1 MAPAGAGTKVP
12 GSQTPRLLGTS
23 PCHRGC
29 LAARSPSPG
38 QQPQA
43 PQLWAGAAQV
53 SARPGLPAAEAQ
65 RAERDDEGAE
75 RPHPLAPE
83 QMTPPW
89 GVVSAADL
97 ARALR
102 PAVASPVTRT
112 HRRRWRR
119 EPCVRTASSAW
130 GLPGVQA
137 GFPAQRNLRQAPQSQ
152 RVSSVGLGLAG
163 ALPGPPKG
171 PGRRGGC
178 RGSSS
183 QMRTLR
189 CPHSGRRS
197 RGDTDHRPHNTGAP
211 TPGRALGLHPSPVR
225 PPVPA
230 SGASARAQV
239 PLPSLSAPH
248 PGDATAPSEGP
259 QKVPAGGRC

>member
-1 MAPAGAGTKVP
+1 M
-12 GSQTPRLLGTS
+12 
-23 PCHRGC
+23 
-29 LAARSPSPG
+29 AARSPSPG

-75 RPHPLAPE
+75 CPHPLAPK
-83 QMTPPW
+83 QTTPPW

-171 PGRRGGC
+171 PGRGGGC

-225 PPVPA
+225 PQCQLPGHQPGPRSPSRPFPPLTPVM
-230 SGASARAQV
+230 
-239 PLPSLSAPH
+239 PLPPLRAPRKSL
-248 PGDATAPSEGP
+248 
-259 QKVPAGGRC
+259 QVAGANHLWTHV

>member
-23 PCHRGC
+23 PCHGGC
-29 LAARSPSPG
+29 LAAWSPSPG

-53 SARPGLPAAEAQ
+53 SARPGLPAAKAQ

-83 QMTPPW
+83 QTTPPW

-171 PGRRGGC
+171 PGRGGGLP
-178 RGSSS
+178 RKFQSDEDTAMPS
-183 QMRTLR
+183 Q
-189 CPHSGRRS
+189 
-197 RGDTDHRPHNTGAP
+197 
-211 TPGRALGLHPSPVR
+211 RAAFP
-225 PPVPA
+225 
-230 SGASARAQV
+230 
-239 PLPSLSAPH
+239 
-248 PGDATAPSEGP
+248 
-259 QKVPAGGRC
+259 GGR